1 MWAPLWTF
9 LGIDEPRD
17 LGANDKALL
26 AYCLL
31 RRMGAPCPTP
41 LKDTLAPMASA
52 AVREWARAMA
62 TTPSGGG
69 GATPAVARHWEA
81 HTNEPPPPFL
91 ERKLRE
97 HFRRHLAAGG
107 SGAMAQQPCS
117 LRYAP
122 DPHHPE
128 TFVVHMTCDA
138 DAKAHELPPLPP
150 PHSMYASST

>member
-9 LGIDEPRD
+9 LGIDEPRE
-17 LGANDKALL
+17 LGTNDQALL

-31 RRMGAPCPTP
+31 RRMGAPCPAP
-41 LKDTLAPMASA
+41 LKSTLVPMASA

-62 TTPSGGG
+62 TTPHGT
-69 GATPAVARHWEA
+69 APAVARHWEA
-81 HTNEPPPPFL
+81 LTNEPPPPFV

-97 HFRRHLAAGG
+97 HFRRNLAAGG
-107 SGAMAQQPCS
+107 GAATGPQPCT
-117 LRYAP
+117 LQYVP
-122 DPHHPE
+122 DPHRPDA
-128 TFVVHMTCDA
+128 FVAHMSCDA